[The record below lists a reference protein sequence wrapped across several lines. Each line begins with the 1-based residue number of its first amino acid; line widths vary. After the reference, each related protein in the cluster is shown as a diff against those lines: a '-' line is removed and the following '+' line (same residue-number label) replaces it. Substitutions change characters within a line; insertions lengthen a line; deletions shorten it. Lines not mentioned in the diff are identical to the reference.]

1 MLPCYGPVRTKDGDI
16 LIAPVS
22 ARNFAALRDLTG
34 LPELSSDPRFTSVP
48 ARGANWTAMMQ
59 VMEKWTM
66 QHTADE
72 CLAVLDRA
80 GIPSARFRDPAE
92 ALDDP
97 YLAGR
102 GTFAPVADA
111 AGEFKGVNAPW
122 RMSGSRSAIGREVPS
137 VGSHRDDVLA
147 RVLGLSRDDIERAA
161 ASGAFGKVASTAA
174 E

>member
-1 MLPCYGPVRTKDGDI
+1 MDGDI

-34 LPELSSDPRFTSVP
+34 LPELSSDLRFASVP

-59 VMEKWTM
+59 VIEKWTL
-66 QHTADE
+66 QHTIDE
-72 CLAVLDRA
+72 CLAALGDA
-80 GIPSARFRDPAE
+80 GVPCARFRDPAE

-97 YLAGR
+97 NLADR
-102 GTFAPVADA
+102 GTFAPIADV

-122 RMSGSRSAIGREVPS
+122 RMSGAHTAIGREIPS
-137 VGSHRDDVLA
+137 VGSHRDDVLT
-147 RVLGLSRDDIERAA
+147 RVLGLSTDEIRRAA
-161 ASGAFGKVASTAA
+161 ASGAFGKVAATAA